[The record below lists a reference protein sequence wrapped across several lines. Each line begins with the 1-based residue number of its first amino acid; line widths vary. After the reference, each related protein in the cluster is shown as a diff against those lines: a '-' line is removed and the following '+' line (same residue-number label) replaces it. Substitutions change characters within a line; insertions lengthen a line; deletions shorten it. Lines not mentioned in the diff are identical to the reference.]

1 MKLNGKKKI
10 VPYLFILPWMIGF
23 VVFTLSPP
31 PPDVFPVYEH
41 I

>member
-23 VVFTLSPP
+23 VVFTQIGRAH
-31 PPDVFPVYEH
+31 V
-41 I
+41 